1 MANDE
6 KAVLLALCDISGYT
20 RFMVAHREAL
30 AHGQVIITELM
41 QALLRE
47 ANLPLVV
54 AKLEGDA
61 VFLYA
66 VLSGEPKQAVM
77 HNLLAKFDRFFA
89 AFAAKRTELIE
100 SNLCACGACR
110 NTDKL
115 QLKIIL
121 HVGTALIHQIGRF
134 TELSGT
140 DVILAHRLLKNSVP
154 EEQYLL
160 LTRSALEAS
169 GVAPSQN
176 QRVGTEQYKE
186 LGTVETFVFLPPL
199 GFAPPASVSP
209 PRFYATFWFRAKNIL
224 IKIVVAR
231 LTALRLKRR
240 PRFQHLTDDGPAS
253 MQAETAGKESP

>member
-66 VLSGEPKQAVM
+66 VLSGAPKQ
-77 HNLLAKFDRFFA
+77 
-89 AFAAKRTELIE
+89 T
-100 SNLCACGACR
+100 
-110 NTDKL
+110 
-115 QLKIIL
+115 
-121 HVGTALIHQIGRF
+121 
-134 TELSGT
+134 
-140 DVILAHRLLKNSVP
+140 
-154 EEQYLL
+154 
-160 LTRSALEAS
+160 
-169 GVAPSQN
+169 
-176 QRVGTEQYKE
+176 
-186 LGTVETFVFLPPL
+186 
-199 GFAPPASVSP
+199 
-209 PRFYATFWFRAKNIL
+209 
-224 IKIVVAR
+224 VVAR